1 VRAGRI
7 FRLFSRQRFYAEDK
21 ADRFLRKTFFRG
33 QARGVMVEVGAA
45 GPTYLSMSRHF
56 RESGWRV
63 IAIEPNPHFVA
74 QHRAAGFDVVQVACG
89 DHDEDGVDF
98 EIVNQPAAYAGG
110 KISYESFSSLR
121 VKDSYRAHKP
131 VIRSES
137 IKVNLRRLDT
147 VLEQQ
152 KVSTLDLLS
161 IDVEGWELEVLAGFS
176 LERYRPRVVIMENF
190 NRDPGYVSY
199 MLGRGY
205 RLHSEAFPNQVF
217 VPS

>member
-1 VRAGRI
+1 MFG
-7 FRLFSRQRFYAEDK
+7 LFSRQRFYAEDK
-21 ADRFLRKTFFRG
+21 ADRFLRKTFFRR
-33 QARGVMVEVGAA
+33 QALGVMVEVGAA

-74 QHRAAGFDVVQVACG
+74 QHHAAGFDVVPVACG

-98 EIVNQPAAYAGG
+98 EIVHQPAAYAGG
-110 KISYESFSSLR
+110 EISYESFSSLK
-121 VKDSYRAHKP
+121 VKDSYRTHNPA
-131 VIRSES
+131 IRSERV
-137 IKVNLRRLDT
+137 KVNMRRLDT

-199 MLGRGY
+199 MQRRGY
-205 RLHSEAFPNQVF
+205 RLYSETFPNQVF
-217 VPS
+217 VPG

>member
-1 VRAGRI
+1 
-7 FRLFSRQRFYAEDK
+7 
-21 ADRFLRKTFFRG
+21 
-33 QARGVMVEVGAA
+33 MVEVGAA

-74 QHRAAGFDVVQVACG
+74 QHRAAGFDVVPVACG

-98 EIVNQPAAYAGG
+98 EIVHQPAAYAGG
-110 KISYESFSSLR
+110 EISYESFSSLK
-121 VKDSYRAHKP
+121 VKDSDRTNNPA
-131 VIRSES
+131 IRSERV
-137 IKVNLRRLDT
+137 KVNMRRLDT

-176 LERYRPRVVIMENF
+176 LERYHPRVVIMENF

-199 MLGRGY
+199 VQRRGY
-205 RLHSEAFPNQVF
+205 RLYSETFPNQVF
-217 VPS
+217 VPG